1 MRGAPA
7 VSALSQ
13 PLMRRKKRKECDVE
27 SRKQETACEKMR
39 NALIKPNKA
48 FTVTSFLLRKLEAES
63 VGRALGRA
71 GRLLRMADGLLEA
84 VRGLWLVDPGL
95 GPKPLLASLREDHG
109 LERL

>member
-27 SRKQETACEKMR
+27 SRKQETACGKMR
-39 NALIKPNKA
+39 NELIKPNKA
-48 FTVTSFLLRKLEAES
+48 ITVTSFLLRKLEAES

-84 VRGLWLVDPGL
+84 VLWLVDPGL